1 MPFSLFFFSPKIFAF
16 ECFKARF
23 LLLTDERKKMQ
34 SFENVHYGFDC
45 AKDFPF
51 RTRNSD
57 SNVIII
63 KKNNMKSNQID
74 LRIESERECESEYNK
89 KKANRWNNFKT
100 GLIRCVCC

>member
-1 MPFSLFFFSPKIFAF
+1 
-16 ECFKARF
+16 
-23 LLLTDERKKMQ
+23 MQ

-74 LRIESERECESEYNK
+74 LRIESDRERVRE
-89 KKANRWNNFKT
+89 
-100 GLIRCVCC
+100 